1 MDKKSKP
8 YKENVESMDDDEED
22 YDSKINNKEL
32 DSFGGERLRKRRR
45 RRAKK
50 NRQQELPRGTVV
62 MTTSSEKENVEVKR
76 TAVGNDKAKPPRHQ
90 ISLEALEDRKGSRIT
105 VPLRNSETKT
115 PCNKLPLSQL
125 NSESVDATD
134 DYEDEDYGYEDSERS
149 KLRMSDSAIWCM
161 MNKNALPVD
170 ELYELGFPVDMQGEV
185 IFYRPTAHQKL
196 NPIAK
201 EFNFDSTPKKLSS
214 TPDQKQECCSTSD
227 GDQPASGQQEQQI
240 SSKVVSCA
248 RCSSMYSLNAEGR
261 TAHVTSK
268 CLYHCDKT
276 RSWYDKNGVLVD
288 SCFVCCDGISTSA
301 GCTMANSHVWSGY
314 VDGHNHA
321 PATSFVRTDNGM
333 CDTASSSA
341 SLFTP
346 QRQGIYGLDCEM
358 CYTSLGFEVTKV
370 TLVNVRGVVVYDTLV
385 RTSRPIVDYNTRF
398 SGITA
403 EDFDTKPSKTLRQVQ
418 RDLMKYIGRNT
429 VLVGHGLCNDL
440 LALKMIHLLVVD
452 TLVLFSH
459 PKGEPYKPSLKKLA
473 NNLLK
478 RSIQKAFGHDS
489 KEDAR
494 AAMDL
499 ALYKIRRSIEE
510 QLEHTSG
517 TVQQPEWNYDRKRHF
532 DGQRCAPYIG
542 TQTAT
547 ASHVGARL

>member
-1 MDKKSKP
+1 MDKKTKP

-22 YDSKINNKEL
+22 YYSKINNKEL
-32 DSFGGERLRKRRR
+32 DSFGGERSRKRRR

-50 NRQQELPRGTVV
+50 NRQQELPGRTAL
-62 MTTSSEKENVEVKR
+62 MTTSLSEKENVEAKR
-76 TAVGNDKAKPPRHQ
+76 TAVDGGKAKPPGHQ
-90 ISLEALEDRKGSRIT
+90 ISLEAMENRKGSRIT
-105 VPLRNSETKT
+105 VPLRKSETKT
-115 PCNKLPLSQL
+115 PCKLPLSQL
-125 NSESVDATD
+125 ISEVDIAE
-134 DYEDEDYGYEDSERS
+134 DYDEDYGFEDSERS
-149 KLRMSDSAIWCM
+149 KLSLSDSAIWCLL
-161 MNKNALPVD
+161 NKNALPVD
-170 ELYELGFPVDMQGEV
+170 ELYELGFPVHMHGEV
-185 IFYRPTAHQKL
+185 MFYRSTAHQKL

-201 EFNFDSTPKKLSS
+201 EFSFDSTPKKLLS
-214 TPDQKQECCSTSD
+214 TPDKKQGCRRTSD
-227 GDQPASGQQEQQI
+227 GDQPASRQQEKQI

-301 GCTMANSHVWSGY
+301 GCTMANSHVWNGY
-314 VDGHNHA
+314 VDGHNQV
-321 PATSFVRTDNGM
+321 PATSFVRTDDGM
-333 CDTASSSA
+333 CDTASSST
-341 SLFTP
+341 SLFTS

-370 TLVNVRGVVVYDTLV
+370 TLVNVRGMVVYDTLV

-398 SGITA
+398 SGITP

-418 RDLMKYIGRNT
+418 RDLLKYIGRNT

-452 TLVLFSH
+452 TVVLFSH

-499 ALYKIRRSIEE
+499 ALYKVRRSIEE
-510 QLEHTSG
+510 QLEQTSG

-532 DGQRCAPYIG
+532 DGQRCAPYTG
-542 TQTAT
+542 TLTAT
-547 ASHVGARL
+547 ASHVGAQL